1 MRNWQIIF
9 DFDFFS
15 QILRIKVEMTLEVSS
30 VLPSNFHNLNL
41 NIIEGVRVDRIIILF
56 EIFPKNCLSVTA
68 LQLTTLCFNIISFSS
83 KICFYLFAD

>member
-1 MRNWQIIF
+1 
-9 DFDFFS
+9 
-15 QILRIKVEMTLEVSS
+15 MTLEVSAEQ
-30 VLPSNFHNLNL
+30 VWKFNNLYL